1 MNHKQ
6 ISIARAVRRYQ
17 NRETEAYN
25 EIFIYLVDML
35 GIYSRAL
42 AGSLARSAASDAP
55 DSASGKKD
63 KEREKESRENEKLI
77 RKAQEDSEQLLQ
89 DTIREITDN
98 LGNLRSTEAFDTW
111 ALGVLKRHARERQLR
126 FIKAAGM
133 GANNGNERGVTTDTI
148 SETFAMGLD
157 EAINGAFHQKYNQG
171 KTALSSESGRRTAFD
186 DPAWDYD
193 PKVGTSIWSINSA
206 ILDVMDKMEIPSVI
220 ATVAAYSQGMK
231 VEDIAAALDQTIGD
245 TKRMMMEDR
254 RQILE
259 ALGNFQNMGLD
270 SAGTP
275 AQFTAAAINSLSQ
288 NGRSLLPEGAEQ
300 RIYKIVTRKAGIR
313 GIANPFTGKKKL
325 FGRRH
330 RDITNDWQSQGREES
345 RETVGPAA
353 PVILSKDQE
362 PVPDIVLEP
371 EKQPEPDKEP
381 QEEPVILSDEGE
393 EQSEQEEKAGEPKE
407 PQEAEQAKAKT
418 TEKAEKSQDVSP
430 EPPVKSRES
439 SQEPEDKITH
449 QKPEQK
455 SGQKPHQEPEVIIS
469 KPAKKKRPGRNG
481 KILGGII
488 AALLIAVIGSGAY
501 YYFFHFIP
509 MERQQKQEQTSMAAK
524 ATILAAINESSGL
537 FTAYGDSL
545 NYVARQQITLA
556 WKNALK
562 GGIKDEGASYYLA
575 DMNGD
580 GIPELLSSSDS
591 GNVLY
596 TVYKAKLY
604 SLKQPAGITGYIQGA
619 NSICF
624 SYQEDQKAGDNIY
637 KIVDGQFQR
646 VAYGQYEMKF
656 WSSFLEDLGWYSWNG
671 QEVDASQYAKNK
683 KAAFN
688 ENVAVFLY
696 NGRSAAYTYEGI
708 GDAIDK
714 Y

>member
-55 DSASGKKD
+55 DSALGKKD

-111 ALGVLKRHARERQLR
+111 SLGVLKRHARERQLR

-133 GANNGNERGVTTDTI
+133 SANNGNERGVTTDTI

-157 EAINGAFHQKYNQG
+157 EAINGAFHHKNNQG

-254 RQILE
+254 RQIME

-330 RDITNDWQSQGREES
+330 RDITNDWQSQGRDES
-345 RETVGPAA
+345 RENVGPAA

-371 EKQPEPDKEP
+371 EKQTEPDEEP
-381 QEEPVILSDEGE
+381 QEEPIILSDEGE

-418 TEKAEKSQDVSP
+418 TEKAEKSHDISP
-430 EPPVKSRES
+430 EPPVKSQES
-439 SQEPEDKITH
+439 SQEPEAK
-449 QKPEQK
+449 
-455 SGQKPHQEPEVIIS
+455 IS
-469 KPAKKKRPGRNG
+469 KPAKKKRPGWNG

-545 NYVARQQITLA
+545 NYVAKQQITLA

>member
-1 MNHKQ
+1 M
-6 ISIARAVRRYQ
+6 RRYQ

-371 EKQPEPDKEP
+371 EKQPEPDEEP

-407 PQEAEQAKAKT
+407 PQEAEQ
-418 TEKAEKSQDVSP
+418 
-430 EPPVKSRES
+430 
-439 SQEPEDKITH
+439 
-449 QKPEQK
+449 K
-455 SGQKPHQEPEVIIS
+455 SGQKPHQESEVIIS

>member
-1 MNHKQ
+1 M
-6 ISIARAVRRYQ
+6 RRYQ

-111 ALGVLKRHARERQLR
+111 SLGVLKRHARERQLR

-254 RQILE
+254 RQIME

-325 FGRRH
+325 FVRRH
-330 RDITNDWQSQGREES
+330 RDITNDWQSQGSEVS
-345 RETVGPAA
+345 RENVGPAA

-371 EKQPEPDKEP
+371 EKQPEPDEEP

-393 EQSEQEEKAGEPKE
+393 EKSEQEEKSGEPKE

-418 TEKAEKSQDVSP
+418 TEKSEKSQDVSP
-430 EPPVKSRES
+430 ELPVKSQES
-439 SQEPEDKITH
+439 SQEPEAK
-449 QKPEQK
+449 
-455 SGQKPHQEPEVIIS
+455 IS

-545 NYVARQQITLA
+545 NYVAKQQITLA

-624 SYQEDQKAGDNIY
+624 SYQKDQKAGDNIY

>member
-1 MNHKQ
+1 
-6 ISIARAVRRYQ
+6 
-17 NRETEAYN
+17 
-25 EIFIYLVDML
+25 ML

-148 SETFAMGLD
+148 SETFAIGLD

-254 RQILE
+254 RQIME

-330 RDITNDWQSQGREES
+330 RDITNDWQSQGRDES
-345 RETVGPAA
+345 RENVGPAA

-371 EKQPEPDKEP
+371 EKQTEPDE
-381 QEEPVILSDEGE
+381 
-393 EQSEQEEKAGEPKE
+393 E
-407 PQEAEQAKAKT
+407 PQEAEQAKTKT
-418 TEKAEKSQDVSP
+418 TEKAEKSQDISP
-430 EPPVKSRES
+430 EPPVKSQES
-439 SQEPEDKITH
+439 SQEPEYK
-449 QKPEQK
+449 
-455 SGQKPHQEPEVIIS
+455 IS

-481 KILGGII
+481 KTLGGII

-545 NYVARQQITLA
+545 NYVAKQQITLA

>member
-1 MNHKQ
+1 
-6 ISIARAVRRYQ
+6 
-17 NRETEAYN
+17 
-25 EIFIYLVDML
+25 ML

-133 GANNGNERGVTTDTI
+133 SANNGNERGVTTDTI

-254 RQILE
+254 RQIME

-330 RDITNDWQSQGREES
+330 RDITNDWQSHGSEVS
-345 RETVGPAA
+345 RENVGPAA

-371 EKQPEPDKEP
+371 EKQTEPDEEP

-393 EQSEQEEKAGEPKE
+393 KQSEQEEKAGEPKE

-418 TEKAEKSQDVSP
+418 KTTEKAEKSQDISP
-430 EPPVKSRES
+430 EPPVKSQES
-439 SQEPEDKITH
+439 SQEPEDKISR
-449 QKPEQK
+449 P
-455 SGQKPHQEPEVIIS
+455 V
-469 KPAKKKRPGRNG
+469 KKKRPSRNG

-545 NYVARQQITLA
+545 NYVAKQQITLA

>member
-133 GANNGNERGVTTDTI
+133 SANNGNERGVTTDTI

-254 RQILE
+254 RQIME

-330 RDITNDWQSQGREES
+330 RDITNDWQSHGSEVS
-345 RETVGPAA
+345 RENVGPAA

-371 EKQPEPDKEP
+371 EKQTEPDEEP

-393 EQSEQEEKAGEPKE
+393 KQSEQEEKAGEPKE

-418 TEKAEKSQDVSP
+418 KTTEKAEKSQDISP
-430 EPPVKSRES
+430 EPPVKSQES
-439 SQEPEDKITH
+439 SQEPEDKISR
-449 QKPEQK
+449 P
-455 SGQKPHQEPEVIIS
+455 V
-469 KPAKKKRPGRNG
+469 KKKRPSRNG

-524 ATILAAINESSGL
+524 ATIIAAINESSGL

-545 NYVARQQITLA
+545 NYVAKQQITLA

>member
-1 MNHKQ
+1 
-6 ISIARAVRRYQ
+6 
-17 NRETEAYN
+17 
-25 EIFIYLVDML
+25 ML

-133 GANNGNERGVTTDTI
+133 SANNGNERGVTTDTI

-254 RQILE
+254 RQIME

-325 FGRRH
+325 FGRRR
-330 RDITNDWQSQGREES
+330 RDITNDWQSQGSEVS
-345 RETVGPAA
+345 RENVGPAA

-371 EKQPEPDKEP
+371 EKQTEPD
-381 QEEPVILSDEGE
+381 
-393 EQSEQEEKAGEPKE
+393 KE

-418 TEKAEKSQDVSP
+418 TEKAEKSQDISP
-430 EPPVKSRES
+430 EPPVKSQES
-439 SQEPEDKITH
+439 SQESEAK
-449 QKPEQK
+449 
-455 SGQKPHQEPEVIIS
+455 IS

-545 NYVARQQITLA
+545 NYVAKQQITLA

>member
-1 MNHKQ
+1 
-6 ISIARAVRRYQ
+6 
-17 NRETEAYN
+17 
-25 EIFIYLVDML
+25 ML

-133 GANNGNERGVTTDTI
+133 SANNGNERGVTTDTI

-157 EAINGAFHQKYNQG
+157 EAINGAFHHKYNQG

-254 RQILE
+254 RQIME

-330 RDITNDWQSQGREES
+330 RDITNDWQSQGRDES
-345 RETVGPAA
+345 RENVGPAA

-362 PVPDIVLEP
+362 QVPDIVLEP
-371 EKQPEPDKEP
+371 EKQTEPDKEP

-407 PQEAEQAKAKT
+407 PQEAEQAKAKAKTKT
-418 TEKAEKSQDVSP
+418 TEKAEKSQDISP
-430 EPPVKSRES
+430 EPPVKSQES
-439 SQEPEDKITH
+439 SQEPEAK
-449 QKPEQK
+449 
-455 SGQKPHQEPEVIIS
+455 IS

-501 YYFFHFIP
+501 YYFFHFVP

-545 NYVARQQITLA
+545 NYVAKQQITLA

>member
-1 MNHKQ
+1 
-6 ISIARAVRRYQ
+6 
-17 NRETEAYN
+17 
-25 EIFIYLVDML
+25 
-35 GIYSRAL
+35 
-42 AGSLARSAASDAP
+42 
-55 DSASGKKD
+55 
-63 KEREKESRENEKLI
+63 
-77 RKAQEDSEQLLQ
+77 
-89 DTIREITDN
+89 
-98 LGNLRSTEAFDTW
+98 
-111 ALGVLKRHARERQLR
+111 
-126 FIKAAGM
+126 
-133 GANNGNERGVTTDTI
+133 
-148 SETFAMGLD
+148 
-157 EAINGAFHQKYNQG
+157 
-171 KTALSSESGRRTAFD
+171 
-186 DPAWDYD
+186 
-193 PKVGTSIWSINSA
+193 
-206 ILDVMDKMEIPSVI
+206 MDKMEIPSVI

-254 RQILE
+254 RQIME

-353 PVILSKDQE
+353 PVILSIDQE

-393 EQSEQEEKAGEPKE
+393 EQPEQEEKAGEPKE

-430 EPPVKSRES
+430 EPPVKSQES
-439 SQEPEDKITH
+439 S
-449 QKPEQK
+449 
-455 SGQKPHQEPEVIIS
+455 QEPEVIIS

-671 QEVDASQYAKNK
+671 QEVDASQYARNK

>member
-1 MNHKQ
+1 
-6 ISIARAVRRYQ
+6 
-17 NRETEAYN
+17 
-25 EIFIYLVDML
+25 ML

-63 KEREKESRENEKLI
+63 KEREKESSENEKLI

-133 GANNGNERGVTTDTI
+133 SANNGNERGVTTDTI

-254 RQILE
+254 RQIME

-330 RDITNDWQSQGREES
+330 RDITNDWQSHGSEVS
-345 RETVGPAA
+345 RENVGPAA

-371 EKQPEPDKEP
+371 EKQTEPDEEP

-393 EQSEQEEKAGEPKE
+393 KQSEQEEKAGEPKE
-407 PQEAEQAKAKT
+407 TQEAEQAKAKTKT
-418 TEKAEKSQDVSP
+418 TEKAEKSQDISL
-430 EPPVKSRES
+430 EPPVKSQES
-439 SQEPEDKITH
+439 SQEPEDKISR
-449 QKPEQK
+449 P
-455 SGQKPHQEPEVIIS
+455 V
-469 KPAKKKRPGRNG
+469 KKKRPGRNG

-545 NYVARQQITLA
+545 NYVAKQQITLA

>member
-1 MNHKQ
+1 
-6 ISIARAVRRYQ
+6 
-17 NRETEAYN
+17 
-25 EIFIYLVDML
+25 ML

-42 AGSLARSAASDAP
+42 AGSLARSAVSDAP

-254 RQILE
+254 RQIME

-362 PVPDIVLEP
+362 PVPDIVLES

-381 QEEPVILSDEGE
+381 QEEPVVLPDEGE

-407 PQEAEQAKAKT
+407 PQEA
-418 TEKAEKSQDVSP
+418 
-430 EPPVKSRES
+430 
-439 SQEPEDKITH
+439 
-449 QKPEQK
+449 EQK

-469 KPAKKKRPGRNG
+469 KPAKKKRPGWNG

-545 NYVARQQITLA
+545 NYVAKQQITLV

-671 QEVDASQYAKNK
+671 QEVDASQYARNK

>member
-133 GANNGNERGVTTDTI
+133 SANNGNERGVTTDTI

-254 RQILE
+254 RQIME

-330 RDITNDWQSQGREES
+330 RDITNDWQSHGSEVS
-345 RETVGPAA
+345 RENVGPAA

-362 PVPDIVLEP
+362 QVPDIVLEP
-371 EKQPEPDKEP
+371 EKQTEPDEEP

-393 EQSEQEEKAGEPKE
+393 KQSEQEEKAGEPKE

-418 TEKAEKSQDVSP
+418 KTTEKAEKSQDISP
-430 EPPVKSRES
+430 EPPVKSQES
-439 SQEPEDKITH
+439 SQEPEDKISR
-449 QKPEQK
+449 P
-455 SGQKPHQEPEVIIS
+455 V
-469 KPAKKKRPGRNG
+469 KKKRPSRNG

-545 NYVARQQITLA
+545 NYVAKQQITLA

>member
-1 MNHKQ
+1 
-6 ISIARAVRRYQ
+6 
-17 NRETEAYN
+17 
-25 EIFIYLVDML
+25 ML

-148 SETFAMGLD
+148 SETFAIGLD

-254 RQILE
+254 RQIME

-345 RETVGPAA
+345 RENVGPAA

-362 PVPDIVLEP
+362 QVPDIVLEP
-371 EKQPEPDKEP
+371 EKQPEPD
-381 QEEPVILSDEGE
+381 
-393 EQSEQEEKAGEPKE
+393 KE

-418 TEKAEKSQDVSP
+418 TEKAEKSQNVSP
-430 EPPVKSRES
+430 EPPVKCQES
-439 SQEPEDKITH
+439 SQEPEDKI
-449 QKPEQK
+449 
-455 SGQKPHQEPEVIIS
+455 S
-469 KPAKKKRPGRNG
+469 KPVKKKRPGRNG

-545 NYVARQQITLA
+545 NYVAKQQITLA

-683 KAAFN
+683 KATFN

>member
-148 SETFAMGLD
+148 SETFAIGLD

-254 RQILE
+254 RQIME

-330 RDITNDWQSQGREES
+330 RDITNDWQSQGRDES
-345 RETVGPAA
+345 RENVGPAA

-371 EKQPEPDKEP
+371 EKQTEPDE
-381 QEEPVILSDEGE
+381 
-393 EQSEQEEKAGEPKE
+393 E
-407 PQEAEQAKAKT
+407 PQEAEQAKTKT
-418 TEKAEKSQDVSP
+418 TEKAEKSQDISP
-430 EPPVKSRES
+430 EPPVKSQES
-439 SQEPEDKITH
+439 SQEPEYK
-449 QKPEQK
+449 
-455 SGQKPHQEPEVIIS
+455 IS

-481 KILGGII
+481 KTLGGII

-545 NYVARQQITLA
+545 NYVAKQQITLA

>member
-55 DSASGKKD
+55 DSAPGKKD

-254 RQILE
+254 RQIME

-362 PVPDIVLEP
+362 PVPDIVLES
-371 EKQPEPDKEP
+371 EKQPEQDKGP

-407 PQEAEQAKAKT
+407 PQEA
-418 TEKAEKSQDVSP
+418 
-430 EPPVKSRES
+430 
-439 SQEPEDKITH
+439 
-449 QKPEQK
+449 EQK

-671 QEVDASQYAKNK
+671 QEVDASQYARNK

>member
-1 MNHKQ
+1 
-6 ISIARAVRRYQ
+6 
-17 NRETEAYN
+17 
-25 EIFIYLVDML
+25 ML

-148 SETFAMGLD
+148 SETFAIGLD

-254 RQILE
+254 RQIME

-345 RETVGPAA
+345 RENVGPAA

-362 PVPDIVLEP
+362 QVPDIVLEP
-371 EKQPEPDKEP
+371 EKQPEPD
-381 QEEPVILSDEGE
+381 
-393 EQSEQEEKAGEPKE
+393 KE

-418 TEKAEKSQDVSP
+418 TEKAEKSQNVSP
-430 EPPVKSRES
+430 EPPVKCQES
-439 SQEPEDKITH
+439 SQEPEDKI
-449 QKPEQK
+449 
-455 SGQKPHQEPEVIIS
+455 S
-469 KPAKKKRPGRNG
+469 KPVKKKRPGRNG

-545 NYVARQQITLA
+545 NYVAKQQITLA

>member
-148 SETFAMGLD
+148 SETFAIGLD

-254 RQILE
+254 RQIME

-345 RETVGPAA
+345 RENVGPAA

-362 PVPDIVLEP
+362 QVPDIVLEP
-371 EKQPEPDKEP
+371 EKQPEPD
-381 QEEPVILSDEGE
+381 
-393 EQSEQEEKAGEPKE
+393 KE

-418 TEKAEKSQDVSP
+418 TEKAEKSQNVSP
-430 EPPVKSRES
+430 EPPVKCQES
-439 SQEPEDKITH
+439 SQEPEDKI
-449 QKPEQK
+449 
-455 SGQKPHQEPEVIIS
+455 S
-469 KPAKKKRPGRNG
+469 KPVKKKRPGRNG

-545 NYVARQQITLA
+545 NYVAKQQITLA

-683 KAAFN
+683 KATFN

>member
-1 MNHKQ
+1 
-6 ISIARAVRRYQ
+6 
-17 NRETEAYN
+17 
-25 EIFIYLVDML
+25 ML

-133 GANNGNERGVTTDTI
+133 SANNGNERGVTTDTI

-254 RQILE
+254 RQIME

-330 RDITNDWQSQGREES
+330 RDITNDWQSHGSEVS
-345 RETVGPAA
+345 RENVGPAA

-371 EKQPEPDKEP
+371 EKQTEPYEEP

-393 EQSEQEEKAGEPKE
+393 KQSEQEEKAGEPKE

-418 TEKAEKSQDVSP
+418 KTTEKAEKSQDISP
-430 EPPVKSRES
+430 EPPVKSQES
-439 SQEPEDKITH
+439 SQEPEDKISR
-449 QKPEQK
+449 P
-455 SGQKPHQEPEVIIS
+455 V
-469 KPAKKKRPGRNG
+469 KKKRPSRNG

-524 ATILAAINESSGL
+524 ATIIAAINESSGL

-545 NYVARQQITLA
+545 NYVAKQQITLA